1 MKKIFGN
8 YTIRD
13 VAVDLIFTVVGTA
26 LVGFALAMFTIPN
39 DIAPGGVSGLA
50 TALAYVTPIRVSV
63 WTLMMNVPPE
73 LDLRRECP

>member
-1 MKKIFGN
+1 MKKIFGK
-8 YTIRD
+8 YTVRD
-13 VAVDLIFTVVGTA
+13 VAVDLLYTVFGTA